1 MTEEAMEEEGAL
13 FSVRDAWWYNP
24 RGNDPG
30 VGAEKYAAK
39 NPEFG
44 ATFTY
49 NINTEY
55 ESLAAARKKAEK
67 EAKKEG
73 KSLSFPGYAALDAEA
88 NERNPMVWFTIK
100 DADGTVVRKLS
111 KPLKKGLQRTTWD
124 LSYASLWPVRPGAQ
138 RRGSR
143 GGPLVAPGEY
153 SVSMAKEVNGKITEL
168 AGPVSFTVKP
178 LHTPTIA
185 GAKPAEYVAYM
196 KEVKAIRAD
205 MAAGEEMLDKL
216 SEQVKAMETA
226 LAQAPV
232 APGKMNEALYAFQDQ
247 VEVLEL
253 QLEGSP
259 SRGEVG
265 EKAPPSVNTHF
276 FAGYRGLSTTYGPTP
291 NQRRSL
297 GIAREMIAEI
307 MPKVK
312 ALMERLPSMQQQLRD
327 AGAPYII
334 GAEGKQ

>member
-1 MTEEAMEEEGAL
+1 SE
-13 FSVRDAWWYNP
+13 
-24 RGNDPG
+24 
-30 VGAEKYAAK
+30 
-39 NPEFG
+39 
-44 ATFTY
+44 
-49 NINTEY
+49 
-55 ESLAAARKKAEK
+55 RKPKI
-67 EAKKEG
+67 
-73 KSLSFPGYAALDAEA
+73 
-88 NERNPMVWFTIK
+88 WFTIK
-100 DADGTVVRKLS
+100 DTDGAVVQKLS

-124 LSYASLWPVRPGAQ
+124 LSYASFWPVRPGSQ
-138 RRGSR
+138 RRGPSS
-143 GGPLVAPGEY
+143 GPLVAPGEY

-178 LHTPTIA
+178 LHAPTIA
-185 GAKPAEYVAYM
+185 GAEPAEYIAYM

-205 MAAGEEMLDKL
+205 MAAGEEMLDELTK
-216 SEQVKAMETA
+216 QVKAMETA
-226 LAQAPV
+226 LARAPV

-247 VEVLEL
+247 VKALEL

-259 SRGEVG
+259 SRSEVG

-297 GIAREMIAEI
+297 GIAKEMIGEI

-312 ALMERLPSMQQQLRD
+312 ALAEQLPAMQQQLRA